1 MAPEVI
7 ELKGASTKSDIWSL
21 GCTLVELVTGKPPYA
36 DMIAMSAMFHIVED
50 AFPSLPETISEGMKS
65 FLMACFQKD
74 PELRPSATQL
84 KQHTWILQNQQR
96 IKKTETYSH
105 DLSSYLCNYP
115 PKSIASDDDI
125 EEVEELEAGTES
137 PLADLNHSNMTLRN
151 SSGVHSS
158 GDYDLLKYPNESQMT
173 LFDEDDFDEEYRNK
187 MPLGLR
193 DEEDYITHRFIHTSF
208 GKGKPYVK
216 TSIAAVLDT
225 KLLLHN
231 LL

>member
-1 MAPEVI
+1 VAPEVI

-36 DMIAMSAMFHIVED
+36 DMIAMSAMFRIVED
-50 AFPSLPETISEGMKS
+50 AFPPLPETISEEMKS

-105 DLSSYLCNYP
+105 DLSRYLRNYP
-115 PKSIASDDDI
+115 PKSGSDDEDD
-125 EEVEELEAGTES
+125 EEEEEEEETGC

-151 SSGVHSS
+151 SSGIHSS
-158 GDYDLLKYPNESQMT
+158 GDDNLLSKHPNESQMT
-173 LFDEDDFDEEYRNK
+173 LFDDEEFDEEYLNK
-187 MPLGLR
+187 VSLGLR
-193 DEEDYITHRFIHTSF
+193 DEEDYVTHRFIHTSF
-208 GKGKPYVK
+208 GKGIVCTMVNAIIY
-216 TSIAAVLDT
+216 T
-225 KLLLHN
+225 KCAP
-231 LL
+231 